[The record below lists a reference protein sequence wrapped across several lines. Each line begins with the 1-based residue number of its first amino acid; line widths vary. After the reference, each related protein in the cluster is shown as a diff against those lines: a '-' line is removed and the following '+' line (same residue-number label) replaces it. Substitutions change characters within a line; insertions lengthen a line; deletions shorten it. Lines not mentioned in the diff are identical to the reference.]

1 MSDEIKQI
9 RNFSIIS
16 HVDHGKSTLADR
28 FLELTK
34 TVPEE
39 KMKEQFLDMMD
50 LEREK
55 GITIKLQSCR
65 MIWRLPNHT
74 EIPNHKLQI
83 PNKSQITNPK
93 YILNLI
99 DTPGHVDFS
108 YEVSRSLAA
117 VEGAILLVDALKGIQ
132 AQTLANLELAKKQ
145 NLVIIPVINKIDLAE
160 APARIGE
167 TKKELAKI
175 LNVSEQDI
183 LSISA
188 KKGTNVEK
196 VLEAIVKK
204 IPSPEQEKEKPF
216 RALIFDSKYD
226 SYKGVIAYIRV
237 VDGKISKEE
246 KIYLMAAE
254 TEAKIKELG
263 YFKPELSSQNVLS
276 AGEIGYIATG
286 IKEPGKVRVGDTITK
301 LKVRSEKLKV
311 VNVEPLAGYREPK
324 PVVFV
329 SVYPENSDEYN
340 LLKESLSKL
349 KLNDASLYFET
360 ERKEIF
366 GQGFRCGFL
375 GLLHLEITI
384 ERLRREFGLELIV
397 FSPSVVYKIIDK
409 NAQEILIYSSA
420 DWLDSSLI
428 KEVKEPYVELG
439 IITFSNYLGAVL
451 KLLEEFQGKYI
462 GTEYLGPN
470 KLVLTYYIPLREI
483 ITSFY
488 DKLMGA
494 TQGFASM
501 NYEILG
507 YQKSDLKKIEILL
520 AEKKEEAFSKIV
532 LKDKAY
538 PEARKFLKKIKEVL
552 PPQQFKVALQAV
564 VDGKIIARET
574 VRARGKD
581 VIAPLYG
588 GDYTRKRKL
597 LEKQKKGKK
606 KLKERGK
613 IKIPSDVYLK
623 VLS

>member
-1 MSDEIKQI
+1 METIKKQI
-9 RNFSIIS
+9 RNFVIIS

-28 FLELTK
+28 FLELTNA
-34 TVPEE
+34 VPEE

-55 GITIKLQSCR
+55 GITIKLQPCR
-65 MIWRLPNHT
+65 M
-74 EIPNHKLQI
+74 EYKGF
-83 PNKSQITNPK
+83 
-93 YILNLI
+93 ILNLI

-117 VEGAILLVDALKGIQ
+117 VEGAILLVDVIKGIQ

-145 NLVIIPVINKIDLAE
+145 DLVIIPVINKIDLL
-160 APARIGE
+160 PATAKIEE

-175 LNVSEQDI
+175 LDISEQDI

-196 VLEAIVKK
+196 VLEKVIEKVPLPIEK
-204 IPSPEQEKEKPF
+204 KEKPF

-226 SYKGVIAYIRV
+226 AYKGVIAYVRV
-237 VDGKISKEE
+237 VDGQIETNKE
-246 KIYLMAAE
+246 IYLMASE

-263 YFKPELSSQNVLS
+263 YFKPEFLPKDVLS

-301 LKVRSEKLKV
+301 LKVKSEKLKV
-311 VNVEPLAGYREPK
+311 VDIEALPGYKEPK

-329 SVYPENSDEYN
+329 SIYPENSKKYG

-349 KLNDASLYFET
+349 KLNDASLYFEP
-360 ERKEIF
+360 EHKEIF

-375 GLLHLEITI
+375 GSLHLEIAV
-384 ERLRREFGLELIV
+384 ERLRREFDLELIV
-397 FSPSVVYKIIDK
+397 FSPSVVYKIIDENNK
-409 NAQEILIYSSA
+409 ETLIYSSA
-420 DWLDSSLI
+420 DWPGSLYAGSKSKQGEGKKI
-428 KEVKEPYVELG
+428 QEPYVKLE
-439 IITFSNYLGAVL
+439 IITLSDYLGKVMKVL
-451 KLLEEFQGKYI
+451 DEFETKYI

-470 KLVLTYYIPLREI
+470 KLLLIHYCPLREI
-483 ITSFY
+483 ITGFY
-488 DKLMGA
+488 DKLMSA
-494 TQGFASM
+494 SQGYASM

-507 YQKSDLKKIEILL
+507 YQKSDLKKIETLI
-520 AEKKEEAFSKIV
+520 AEKKEEVFSKIV
-532 LKDKAY
+532 PRNKAY
-538 PEARKFLKKIKEVL
+538 SEARKFLKKIKEVL
-552 PPQQFKVALQAV
+552 PPQQFSVALQAV